1 VTTPLPHLRIAQV
14 APPHEAV
21 PPPRYGGTERVI
33 YELVEELHRRGHEV
47 TLFASGEST
56 TSARLVPTVDTALRP
71 AGRLDEQVHAVV
83 ATIGMVYRR
92 SVEFDVIHAHL
103 DWAGVLLARLS
114 HTPVIATFH
123 GRLDRPWASEVLAD
137 PPPGLTALSTAHA
150 SAQPDIPFIV
160 VPNGLNLTEAPFMPE
175 LGDELCFV
183 GRMSPDKGV
192 VEAIEIARSVGRRLR
207 IAAKVPANQR
217 ESDYFENEVRPA
229 ARRAEVEFVG
239 ELSPED
245 RDQLYATSFATLMP
259 GDWPEPFGL
268 VAIESM
274 ACGTPVVARWA
285 GALPEIVRDGVGG
298 IVDSDVTRLAERLG
312 EVASLD
318 RAAIRA
324 SVLERFSS
332 QRMADGYEAAYRRL
346 IAGAGEGVAMRR

>member
-1 VTTPLPHLRIAQV
+1 M
-14 APPHEAV
+14 
-21 PPPRYGGTERVI
+21 
-33 YELVEELHRRGHEV
+33 
-47 TLFASGEST
+47 TLFASGDSN
-56 TSARLVPTVDTALRP
+56 TSARLVPTVERALRP

-92 SVEFDVIHAHL
+92 SPEFDVVHAHL

-114 HTPVIATFH
+114 RTPVIATFH
-123 GRLDRPWASEVLAD
+123 GRLDRPWAREVLAD
-137 PPPGLTALSTAHA
+137 PPPGLSALSTAHA

-160 VPNGLNLTEAPFMPE
+160 VPNGLTLTDAPFRREPGE
-175 LGDELCFV
+175 ELCFV
-183 GRMSPDKGV
+183 GRMSLDKGV

-207 IAAKVPANQR
+207 IASKVPANR
-217 ESDYFENEVRPA
+217 LESDYFENEVRPA
-229 ARRAEVEFVG
+229 ARGAEVEFVG

-245 RDQLYATSFATLMP
+245 RDHLFASSFATLMP
-259 GDWPEPFGL
+259 GNWPEPFGL

-285 GALPEIVRDGVGG
+285 GALPEIVRDGVDG

-312 EVASLD
+312 EVEALD

-324 SVLERFSS
+324 SVLERFSPK
-332 QRMADGYEAAYRRL
+332 RMADGYEAAYRRL
-346 IAGAGEGVAMRR
+346 IAEAGATVATRG